1 MPTLCLERLR
11 ELEKEIG
18 WEGEKKKDR
27 THLPVIHVTHTKK
40 ELKQIRKEDKILIKK
55 TSKSDK
61 ARYRSMLGE
70 FDPETVEEIITQY
83 GDDYKSA
90 IEYMKYLNE
99 RIETTFEGRA
109 YYNSLDDYVAINDSK
124 IAASTDPIIASGMWD
139 SWEDYVAKHSDLSM
153 IKLHKRRKKFRK
165 IFDKKQ
171 KKMRKKYKS
180 FEMYDPLFR
189 MRKIDDVELK
199 KSLKA
204 ITKENMERRNRF
216 LEVIGKSCMQFD
228 PYLMKSF
235 KERTKAA
242 NKALNRYIIDMNKAA
257 SYNGEL
263 DDYGLP
269 YKSGPMESF
278 EIQLGKTPKDIS
290 ELLNSNT

>member
-18 WEGEKKKDR
+18 WEGEAKKDR

-40 ELKQIRKEDKILIKK
+40 ELKKIKKEDKVLIKK
-55 TSKSDK
+55 TKISDK
-61 ARYRSMLGE
+61 VRYRSMLGE
-70 FDPETVEEIITQY
+70 FDQETVEDIITQY
-83 GDDYKSA
+83 GDDYRAA

-99 RIETTFEGRA
+99 RIETAFEGRA
-109 YYNSLDDYVAINDSK
+109 YYESIDDYVVIRDSK
-124 IAASTDPIIASGMWD
+124 VSASIDPIIASGMWD
-139 SWEDYVAKHSDLSM
+139 SWQEYVDKHPDLSM
-153 IKLHKRRKKFRK
+153 VELHNRRKKFRK
-165 IFDKKQ
+165 IYQKKQ

-242 NKALNRYIIDMNKAA
+242 NKALNRYIIDMNKSA
-257 SYNGEL
+257 SYSGEL

-269 YKSGPMESF
+269 YESGPMESF
-278 EIQLGKTPKDIS
+278 EIPLGKAPKDLAD
-290 ELLNSNT
+290 LLKSNT

>member
-11 ELEKEIG
+11 ELEKAVG
-18 WEGEKKKDR
+18 WTGEKKVDR
-27 THLPVIHVTHTKK
+27 TNLPVIRATHTKK
-40 ELKQIRKEDKILIKK
+40 EIKQFKREDKRLLKK
-55 TSKSDK
+55 TKKTDK
-61 ARYRSMLGE
+61 MKYRAMLGT
-70 FDPETVEEIITQY
+70 FDPETREEIITQY
-83 GDDYKSA
+83 GKDYQAAIKYMEYLIERIKDASQVVEYYGSAEEYMAVRDYKAS
-90 IEYMKYLNE
+90 
-99 RIETTFEGRA
+99 
-109 YYNSLDDYVAINDSK
+109 
-124 IAASTDPIIASGMWD
+124 ASTDPIIASGMWD
-139 SWEDYVAKHSDLSM
+139 SWVEYVDKHPKLSLDE
-153 IKLHKRRKKFRK
+153 LHKRRKKFRK
-165 IFDKKQ
+165 IYEKKR
-171 KKMRKKYKS
+171 KKLRKKYKS

-242 NKALNRYIIDMNKAA
+242 NKALNRYIIDMNKSA
-257 SYNGEL
+257 SYSGEL

-269 YKSGPMESF
+269 YEGGEMESF
-278 EIQLGKTPKDIS
+278 EIPLGDAPKDFKK
-290 ELLNSNT
+290 LLKIDT